1 MSVVVDLTD
10 EPFDLLLDRNPLS
23 AGFMGL
29 PGYDDRLTG
38 HSAAAARRFAAALA
52 LLRGVGPRQ

>member
-1 MSVVVDLTD
+1 MSVVVDLAD

-29 PGYDDRLTG
+29 PGYDDRLTDY
-38 HSAAAARRFAAALA
+38 SRAADRRFAAART
-52 LLRGVGPRQ
+52 LRRGLSRRP